1 MIKINLAK
9 DSNIG
14 IEDSG
19 SFVESIRSFKL
30 DRERAKKLI
39 FILNILIGLI
49 LYERY
54 NLYDMNKKLREST
67 NKLNGINQKI
77 IQYGD
82 VSSAVLQLQEQKKEM
97 FKQLEV
103 IRKVSKKRKLKID
116 SITKIQEFIPEDVWI
131 SEINFD
137 KSKIIFSGYTRK
149 ASSVQGLVKNL
160 SETGF
165 VDLVVNMELKRVS
178 GKDNLQT
185 FDIDLDLK

>member
-9 DSNIG
+9 DSNVG

-19 SFVESIRSFKL
+19 SFIESIRSFNL
-30 DRERAKKLI
+30 DKERAKKLI

-54 NLYDMNKKLREST
+54 NLYDMNKKLTEST
-67 NKLNGINQKI
+67 SRLNKINQKI
-77 IQYGD
+77 SQYGD

-131 SEINFD
+131 SEINFNE
-137 KSKIIFSGYTRK
+137 SKIIFSGYTKK

-178 GKDNLQT
+178 GKDDLQR